1 MKFQHP
7 IFGKHDIGSVN
18 GCVIFEPGAEG
29 VKAAFILH
37 QGEMDKGEIST
48 DLNAYLERLRK
59 DRLLRESLGIPVF
72 AYHAY
77 MFSMPYDPKVIR
89 RLFEY
94 IRSGCY
100 EVRIWHNPMS
110 AMLLVVY
117 ADSDTSEDSGWECY
131 AMMKGCGFD
140 GLGSASW
147 YEFVAYGV
155 PVPQDWGL
163 VERGNKL
170 FAQSPDGKQF
180 IMF

>member
-37 QGEMDKGEIST
+37 QGEMDKGEIGT

-100 EVRIWHNPMS
+100 EVRIWRERVRLNDTLVK
-110 AMLLVVY
+110 LLLKLSFQSVV
-117 ADSDTSEDSGWECY
+117 AVIILPPHPST
-131 AMMKGCGFD
+131 
-140 GLGSASW
+140 
-147 YEFVAYGV
+147 
-155 PVPQDWGL
+155 
-163 VERGNKL
+163 
-170 FAQSPDGKQF
+170 
-180 IMF
+180 